1 MADIKAKIRSNSS
14 ISGVLGNQDK
24 IVAQTLRSGN
34 VALADLSDINASG
47 KTDGA
52 MLIFNATTNQ
62 FDITTDIGNQN
73 TNIIGGTY

>member
-1 MADIKAKIRSNSS
+1 MATIKAKIRKNP
-14 ISGVLGNQDK
+14 DK

-34 VALADLSDINASG
+34 IALADLSDINVSG

-52 MLIFNATTNQ
+52 MLIFNSTTNQ

>member
-1 MADIKAKIRSNSS
+1 VATIKAKIRRNP
-14 ISGVLGNQDK
+14 DK

-34 VALADLSDINASG
+34 IALADLADINASG

-52 MLIFNATTNQ
+52 VLIYNGTTNQ
-62 FDITTDIGNQN
+62 FDITTAISNEN

>member
-1 MADIKAKIRSNSS
+1 MATIKAKIRKNP
-14 ISGVLGNQDK
+14 DK

-34 VALADLSDINASG
+34 IALADLSDINASG

-52 MLIFNATTNQ
+52 MLIFNSTTNQ

>member
-1 MADIKAKIRSNSS
+1 MATIKAKIRRNP
-14 ISGVLGNQDK
+14 DK

-34 VALADLSDINASG
+34 IALADLADINASG

-73 TNIIGGTY
+73 TNIVGGTY